1 MKKFFQIPLKD
12 KSYKGGLS
20 ISLAKDVLL
29 KESHLVDYLNENK
42 ALRFRYNRKSNMLEL
57 WAKEKRLIMG
67 QLMYPKM
74 FNERGR
80 IGLWTCIFHIYSINK
95 LIWQKVVH
103 NEVWIL

>member
-20 ISLAKDVLL
+20 ISLAKHVLL
-29 KESHLVDYLNENK
+29 KESHLVEYLNKNK

-57 WAKEKRLIMG
+57 WAKAKHLIIG

-74 FNERGR
+74 FHERGR
-80 IGLWTCIFHIYSINK
+80 IGFMDLYISHILNKQINLAK
-95 LIWQKVVH
+95 GSS
-103 NEVWIL
+103 

>member
-12 KSYKGGLS
+12 KAYKGGLS
-20 ISLAKDVLL
+20 ISLAKHVLL

-74 FNERGR
+74 FHERGR
-80 IGLWTCIFHIYSINK
+80 IGFMDLYISHILNKQINLAK
-95 LIWQKVVH
+95 GST
-103 NEVWIL
+103 